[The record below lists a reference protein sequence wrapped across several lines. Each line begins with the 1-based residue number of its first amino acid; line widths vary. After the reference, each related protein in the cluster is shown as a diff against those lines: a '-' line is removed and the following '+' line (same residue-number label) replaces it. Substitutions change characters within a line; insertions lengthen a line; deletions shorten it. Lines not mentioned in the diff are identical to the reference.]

1 MCLQFI
7 GEDIL
12 NVGVRTVGV
21 GGWLAVL
28 VVAVGVIAPL
38 ESVGSALTLLRA
50 EPQLE
55 RYYGE
60 AWPIYSRLAF
70 TILGL
75 RALVCLFV
83 ARQLLWEKAQSTPR
97 LAIIGIWVALVLLG
111 VLSLAAFAILSP
123 GPLDFGRMLASM
135 FWPVVLCLVAT
146 AYLLKSKRVAKTY
159 SG

>member
-12 NVGVRTVGV
+12 NTGIRTVGV

-28 VVAVGVIAPL
+28 VVTIGVAVPL
-38 ESVGSALTLLRA
+38 GSVGSALALLRA
-50 EPQLE
+50 ESQLE

-75 RALVCLFV
+75 RALVCLLV
-83 ARQLLWEKAQSTPR
+83 ARQLLWEKVQSTPR
-97 LAIIGIWVALVLLG
+97 LAIIGIWVALVFLG
-111 VLSLAAFAILSP
+111 ALSLAAVAIFSP
-123 GPLDFGRMLASM
+123 GPPDFGVMLASM